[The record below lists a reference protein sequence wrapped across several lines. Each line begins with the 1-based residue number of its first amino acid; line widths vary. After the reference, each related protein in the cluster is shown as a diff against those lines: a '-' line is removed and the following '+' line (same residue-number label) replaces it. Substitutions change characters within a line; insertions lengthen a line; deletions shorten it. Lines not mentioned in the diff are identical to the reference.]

1 MRTFNGLQIFT
12 QQLTNSGQLDLR
24 YVRISGNDQPA
35 NIYFGNLSQDFDFHR
50 NTNFNIN
57 KSINIFVS
65 DQNNSNFTGFLP
77 DVTNGK
83 LITIKNHSTSDLPLY
98 ISGYSDKQIFE
109 RSDEYLEIYQKHGV
123 SLLGIKNNFYTGW
136 VSMSFT
142 QGIS

>member
-12 QQLTNSGQLDLR
+12 EQLTNSGQLDLR

-35 NIYFGNLSQDFDFHR
+35 NIYLGNLTQDFDFHK

-65 DQNNSNFTGFLP
+65 DQNTNFTGFLP
-77 DVTNGK
+77 DITNGK
-83 LITIKNHSTSDLPLY
+83 LITIKNHSISDLPLY
-98 ISGYSDKQIFE
+98 ISGYSINQIFD
-109 RSDEYLEIYQKHGV
+109 RSDEYLEVFQKHGV

-136 VSMSFT
+136 VSMQFT
-142 QGIS
+142 QGIT

>member
-12 QQLTNSGQLDLR
+12 EQLTNSGQLDLR
-24 YVRISGNDQPA
+24 YVRISGNDESA
-35 NIYFGNLSQDFDFHR
+35 NIYLKNLTQDFDFHR

-57 KSINIFVS
+57 KSINVFVS